1 MELTD
6 KAPGVE
12 SNSDGSA
19 DRPYV
24 PSMSDSEMRRA
35 REMEARQSGGG
46 QQLGWLLIV
55 LIALA
60 LLWMG
65 KYIVGQYQ
73 YQATLGA
80 LRAEVEGA
88 TTGLSQLRPRL
99 DDLMAASRL
108 VAKRMGPSVV
118 SIHRSDFQGGEGQ
131 GSGVIVD
138 PKGYIVTN
146 THVVDGATG
155 LHVRLDDGRYAD
167 ASVIGADLST
177 DIAVL
182 KIDLPDLIAAEWGDS
197 DELQVGDLVWA
208 VGSPFGL
215 DRSITFG
222 IVSAK
227 ARRTGNGI
235 PGSPYQ
241 EYLQTDVA
249 VNPGNS
255 GGPLVDLAGKVV
267 GINAAIV
274 GQSYRGISFAIPTS
288 LARDTYDRLLKDG
301 WVERGYLGIRPEPVP
316 EVLRERFGLEYGQG
330 VFVYTVNPPGGP
342 ADKAGI
348 RRGDVIL
355 SWNDHEATDPTL
367 LSRAIASTEIGSEAT
382 VVVKRLVGG
391 EAVELELKAIVGRSP
406 LSVRPTEQ

>member
-1 MELTD
+1 M
-6 KAPGVE
+6 V
-12 SNSDGSA
+12 
-19 DRPYV
+19 
-24 PSMSDSEMRRA
+24 
-35 REMEARQSGGG
+35 
-46 QQLGWLLIV
+46 
-55 LIALA
+55 ALA

-73 YQATLGA
+73 YHATLGA

-88 TTGLSQLRPRL
+88 TTGLSELRPRL

-118 SIHRSDFQGGEGQ
+118 SIHRSDLRGGEGQ

-138 PKGYIVTN
+138 PEGYIVTN
-146 THVVDGATG
+146 THVVNGASG
-155 LHVRLDDGRYAD
+155 LHVRLDDGRIAD
-167 ASVIGADLST
+167 TQVIGADLLS

-182 KIDLPDLIAAEWGDS
+182 KIDLPDLVAAEWGDS

-227 ARRTGNGI
+227 ARRAGSGI

-288 LARDTYDRLLKDG
+288 LARDTYERLLKDG
-301 WVERGYLGIRPEPVP
+301 WIDRGYLGIDPEPVP
-316 EVLRERFGLEYGQG
+316 ELVRERYGLDYGQG
-330 VFVYTVNPPGGP
+330 VYVYTVNPPGGP
-342 ADKAGI
+342 ASKAGI

-355 SWNDHEATDPTL
+355 RWNDHEATDPTL
-367 LSRAIASTEIGSEAT
+367 LSRAIASTGIGSEAT
-382 VVVKRLVGG
+382 VVVKRLERG
-391 EAVELELKAIVGRSP
+391 ELVELVLKAVVGRSP
-406 LSVRPTEQ
+406 LSIRPNGR

>member
-1 MELTD
+1 VDLTD
-6 KAPGVE
+6 KLPAVETSVDGPAAPFRE
-12 SNSDGSA
+12 LPAASSELRHA
-19 DRPYV
+19 REI
-24 PSMSDSEMRRA
+24 EMRQA
-35 REMEARQSGGG
+35 HGS

-55 LIALA
+55 LVVLA

-73 YQATLGA
+73 YHATLGQ
-80 LRAEVEGA
+80 LQAEVEAA
-88 TTGLSQLRPRL
+88 TTGLSELRPRL

-108 VAKRMGPSVV
+108 VAKRVGPSVV

-138 PKGYIVTN
+138 PQGYIVTN

-155 LHVRLDDGRYAD
+155 LHVRLEDGRFAD
-167 ASVIGADLST
+167 ASVIGADSST

-182 KIDLPDLIAAEWGDS
+182 KIDLPDLMAAEWGDS

-227 ARRTGNGI
+227 ARRTGSGI

-255 GGPLVDLAGKVV
+255 GGPLVDLTGKVV
-267 GINAAIV
+267 GINTAIV
-274 GQSYRGISFAIPTS
+274 GPSYRGISFAIPTS
-288 LARDTYDRLLKDG
+288 LARDTYERLLKDG
-301 WVERGYLGIRPEPVP
+301 WIERGYLGIRPEPVP
-316 EVLRERFGLEYGQG
+316 DGIRDAYGLEFGQG
-330 VFVYTVNPPGGP
+330 VLVYRVSPPNGP
-342 ADKAGI
+342 AARAGI

-355 SWNDHEATDPTL
+355 RWNDHEATDPTL

-382 VVVKRLVGG
+382 VVVKRLQRDG
-391 EAVELELKAIVGRSP
+391 EAVERTFKAIVGRSP
-406 LSVRPTEQ
+406 LSVRPE

>member
-1 MELTD
+1 MELID
-6 KAPGVE
+6 KLHSVE
-12 SNSDGSA
+12 SNNDDPVGHPHSLPATS
-19 DRPYV
+19 
-24 PSMSDSEMRRA
+24 SELRQA
-35 REMEARQSGGG
+35 REREGRQSGGG
-46 QQLGWLLIV
+46 QQLGWLLVV
-55 LIALA
+55 LVVVA

-65 KYIVGQYQ
+65 KYIVGEYQ
-73 YQATLGA
+73 YHATLGA

-99 DDLMAASRL
+99 DDLMTASRL
-108 VAKRMGPSVV
+108 VAKRVGPSVV
-118 SIHRSDFQGGEGQ
+118 SIHRADFRGGEGQ

-138 PKGYIVTN
+138 PLGYIVTN
-146 THVVDGATG
+146 FHVINGATG

-167 ASVIGADLST
+167 ASVLGGDPST

-182 KIDLPDLIAAEWGDS
+182 KVDLPDLVAAEWGDS

-288 LARDTYDRLLKDG
+288 LARDTYERLLKDG
-301 WVERGYLGIRPEPVP
+301 WIERGYLGIRPVVVP
-316 EVLRERFGLEYGQG
+316 EIFRERYELDAGQG
-330 VFVYTVNPPGGP
+330 VLVGEPPGGP
-342 ADKAGI
+342 AREAGI
-348 RRGDVIL
+348 RHGDVIL
-355 SWNDHEATDPTL
+355 RWNDHEANDPLL

-382 VVVKRLVGG
+382 VVLKRIVDG
-391 EAVELELKAIVGRSP
+391 EPVELVLKATVGRSP
-406 LSVRPTEQ
+406 LSVRPNGQ